1 MHVVTFAAPPAVRS
15 SYDPRRANR
24 TQIATWSVVA
34 YVLLVLAAWSAP
46 SPEIADA
53 PPQPEHGIKA
63 AFLYKF
69 LGYVEWPAGALNGAT
84 APIVIGVLGADDV
97 ADELRTIVARRRI
110 AQHPIEVRR
119 VGEAD
124 ALDGVNVLFIG
135 RDGSAA
141 LRRLAPAAQG
151 RSILVVSDSDRGL
164 EEGSVINLVVVD
176 NRVRFEVS
184 LEAAERSELKLS
196 SRMLA
201 VAMWVRP
208 PR

>member
-15 SYDPRRANR
+15 PHDPRRANR
-24 TQIATWSVVA
+24 ALIATWSVVA
-34 YVLLVLAAWSAP
+34 YLLLVLAAWSAP
-46 SPEIADA
+46 SPDVADA

-69 LGYVEWPAGALNGAT
+69 LGYVEWPAAALNNAT

-119 VGEAD
+119 VAEAD

-135 RDGSAA
+135 RDGTAA
-141 LRRLAPAAQG
+141 LRRLAPAAQE
-151 RSILVVSDSDRGL
+151 RSVLLVSDSDRGL

-184 LEAAERSELKLS
+184 LEAAERSQLKLS

-208 PR
+208 AR

>member
-1 MHVVTFAAPPAVRS
+1 MHVVTFATEPAVRRAC
-15 SYDPRRANR
+15 DPRRANR
-24 TQIATWSVVA
+24 AQIGIGSLVA
-34 YVLLVLAAWSAP
+34 YLLLVLAAWSAP
-46 SPEIADA
+46 SPEIGDA

-69 LGYVEWPAGALNGAT
+69 LGYVEWPAGTLAGAS
-84 APIVIGVLGADDV
+84 APIVIGVLGADDI
-97 ADELRTIVARRRI
+97 AGELQTIVARRRI

-135 RDGSAA
+135 PDGMSA
-141 LRRLAPAAQG
+141 LPRLVPAAQQ
-151 RSILVVSDSDRGL
+151 RSVLVVSDFDRGL

-184 LEAAERSELKLS
+184 LEAAERSQLKLS

-208 PR
+208 AR